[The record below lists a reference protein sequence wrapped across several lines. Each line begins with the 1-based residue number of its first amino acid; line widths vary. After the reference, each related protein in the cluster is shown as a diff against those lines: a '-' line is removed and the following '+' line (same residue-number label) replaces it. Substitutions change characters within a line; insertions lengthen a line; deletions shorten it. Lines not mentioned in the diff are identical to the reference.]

1 MKKALFFLCLV
12 FLFINS
18 KIIYSHGF
26 GVHAAH
32 LSSILALNDQY
43 KTLIENPRYQPY
55 FIYGSIFPDI
65 QYAVNYK
72 NVLQNL
78 YQKIRAVTLRDATNG
93 WIPDNAYAFD
103 GLTYE
108 INTDQIPDS
117 YPFGIDTHNDKYAL
131 AFAEYLLEQC
141 APIDPP
147 GPNPGSN
154 GSTIEHDARNM
165 KLAFAL
171 GYYAHLS
178 EDIACHDFM
187 IPRITASLNLGDLE
201 LIKST
206 QSQAFSEDPN
216 GQLEGIIEGIMDY
229 YYGNNA
235 LIADQI
241 YNEIWVGRSQLEP
254 TITQMDF
261 TKGYAHLFFNGPTP
275 TYYDAQGGWPEMNPV
290 LLFFHSVLNTWYN
303 TNPFNLPTGPDG
315 YRKPNISPLSATGLY
330 QLATVFRFVN
340 RFYPAVVGQPFNGKN
355 RLDEV
360 LADWVSNHLDLSDA
374 TNAWGVG
381 LSWFLL
387 NFPGILLAQEINV
400 SALSGLA
407 YPSIVDGLTPQLSQD
422 ARSMV
427 ALMLCNMSKADE
439 LATNYPERINIESYN
454 KLKQSSLFT
463 NPTGLLNSLWIEY
476 KALGTKIYEQ
486 VGPGG
491 KWYTDW
497 SPWHKQSMVWGVLS
511 SLNNSLPDIY
521 TSNQNVAVYDAY
533 FQVNSNRITGPQLPT
548 VFQNNPIVKANIE
561 LYNTSN
567 VSSESIT
574 LKVKRDHNSTDY
586 SLDPLKTST
595 TFTIDHDP
603 LLYNTTDRKKV
614 ELIVPSVSLADLVN
628 YRGYYMEAVKNS
640 NNKVMFSSS
649 FEQYQERLDLT
660 SNYAKLYGSYDQDK
674 WPVSLGLL
682 RSAATVNLNAAQFP
696 EGGGSGGSYKING
709 IAQNSITGCIDDY
722 INLEAIPPSGW
733 TFLNWSDGNWD
744 NPRTYKIVST
754 NTTLFALYKY
764 LGHSNSTN
772 AYSNP
777 SQRKFIQT
785 PDGVKHICYESMGK
799 VWYEL
804 STDGGTTWILGN
816 GGKPLSSA
824 DAKNPSMSF
833 YGNQI
838 GIVYQEN
845 SGYSFKIKMA
855 LFYGSNYSSS
865 VFSTAADDDIGLDYS
880 YNANPVVAWGY
891 NAKVVVVWS
900 GMDLCARPSGRVA
913 LKYAYGSASSNGISW
928 YMQCGIGGTD
938 ENSINPTIVAN
949 YTVYTNPFYFHIAWE
964 QVVNSSTSKIIYSML
979 TADAENYLQ
988 PTLFDEA
995 SYNSGYSK
1003 NYQPSILLR
1012 QVGDS
1017 YLPYITWLGYRS
1029 TPSVSSRAI
1038 MRYKQY
1044 GSWSPLSIYGGN
1056 SVQSFSI
1063 NNAGYLYGQY
1073 VLGLG
1078 WSEPVSQGSTTYFN
1092 KAVKIGSSTTINTL
1106 STTGKDLQINNS
1118 TSYSSMFV
1126 NSFQSKTLPYSFSL
1140 SQPFASLSKE
1150 NSLAM
1155 LNAREGVVGKNG
1167 AQFFFALGDIN
1178 ANGQNVDFVE
1188 IPDSI
1193 NVDNLEAINTYFVSK
1208 PITVNESS
1216 NLIYGVE
1223 YGIAD
1228 SVLCSSVLANNGNI
1242 AFKVLLIDDNTNEV
1256 LDVFDEV
1263 TYSGNNVY
1271 QYNNIGYQVN
1281 LTGIGE
1287 RTIRLGLAVNTNIDF
1302 DYSLSNRISDQS
1314 LVAKTSYQT
1323 IIYKGKT
1330 TVTDY
1335 ALEQNYPNP
1344 FNPSTKISW
1353 QSPVAGHQTL
1363 KVYDI
1368 LGNEVATLVDE
1379 FREAGRYEINFDA
1392 GILSSGVYIYK
1403 IQAGD
1408 FVSSRKMILI
1418 K

>member
-1 MKKALFFLCLV
+1 MSRQYIDCQLQDNLNIAVNPASGLTLDSV
-12 FLFINS
+12 MAYIVMDPS
-18 KIIYSHGF
+18 KNVNLQNPTADPDLNLLATWTTGTNPK
-26 GVHAAH
+26 
-32 LSSILALNDQY
+32 LALETSADGKFIFRSRIVPY
-43 KTLIENPRYQPY
+43 DAFKYQRVQGPIGNY
-55 FIYGSIFPDI
+55 TPDI
-65 QYAVNYK
+65 TIKIKAVLHRTDDPSAQP
-72 NVLQNL
+72 VLMV
-78 YQKIRAVTLRDATNG
+78 I
-93 WIPDNAYAFD
+93 
-103 GLTYE
+103 TYE
-108 INTDQIPDS
+108 P
-117 YPFGIDTHNDKYAL
+117 
-131 AFAEYLLEQC
+131 
-141 APIDPP
+141 
-147 GPNPGSN
+147 
-154 GSTIEHDARNM
+154 
-165 KLAFAL
+165 
-171 GYYAHLS
+171 
-178 EDIACHDFM
+178 
-187 IPRITASLNLGDLE
+187 E
-201 LIKST
+201 LV
-206 QSQAFSEDPN
+206 
-216 GQLEGIIEGIMDY
+216 
-229 YYGNNA
+229 
-235 LIADQI
+235 AD
-241 YNEIWVGRSQLEP
+241 G
-254 TITQMDF
+254 
-261 TKGYAHLFFNGPTP
+261 
-275 TYYDAQGGWPEMNPV
+275 
-290 LLFFHSVLNTWYN
+290 
-303 TNPFNLPTGPDG
+303 TG
-315 YRKPNISPLSATGLY
+315 
-330 QLATVFRFVN
+330 
-340 RFYPAVVGQPFNGKN
+340 
-355 RLDEV
+355 
-360 LADWVSNHLDLSDA
+360 
-374 TNAWGVG
+374 
-381 LSWFLL
+381 
-387 NFPGILLAQEINV
+387 
-400 SALSGLA
+400 
-407 YPSIVDGLTPQLSQD
+407 
-422 ARSMV
+422 
-427 ALMLCNMSKADE
+427 
-439 LATNYPERINIESYN
+439 NYPEPYYVKITRQFEFGNNEV
-454 KLKQSSLFT
+454 QPVLF
-463 NPTGLLNSLWIEY
+463 G
-476 KALGTKIYEQ
+476 
-486 VGPGG
+486 
-491 KWYTDW
+491 
-497 SPWHKQSMVWGVLS
+497 
-511 SLNNSLPDIY
+511 LNN
-521 TSNQNVAVYDAY
+521 
-533 FQVNSNRITGPQLPT
+533 
-548 VFQNNPIVKANIE
+548 NPV
-561 LYNTSN
+561 
-567 VSSESIT
+567 
-574 LKVKRDHNSTDY
+574 
-586 SLDPLKTST
+586 
-595 TFTIDHDP
+595 
-603 LLYNTTDRKKV
+603 
-614 ELIVPSVSLADLVN
+614 SVSTPLTI
-628 YRGYYMEAVKNS
+628 GEYYFV
-640 NNKVMFSSS
+640 
-649 FEQYQERLDLT
+649 
-660 SNYAKLYGSYDQDK
+660 G
-674 WPVSLGLL
+674 
-682 RSAATVNLNAAQFP
+682 
-696 EGGGSGGSYKING
+696 
-709 IAQNSITGCIDDY
+709 
-722 INLEAIPPSGW
+722 
-733 TFLNWSDGNWD
+733 WSDGVFSNY
-744 NPRTYKIVST
+744 RQFSS
-754 NTTLFALYKY
+754 NTDIKALYK
-764 LGHSNSTN
+764 LTHKSNQAN

-824 DAKNPSMSF
+824 DSKNPSMSF

-838 GIVYQEN
+838 GIVWQEK
-845 SGYSFKIKMA
+845 SGNSFKIKMA

-865 VFSTAADDDIGLDYS
+865 VFSTVAEDDIGLDYS

-891 NAKVVVVWS
+891 NGKVVVVWS

-1017 YLPYITWLGYRS
+1017 YLPYITWLGYRT

-1056 SVQSFSI
+1056 AVQSFSI
-1063 NNAGYLYGQY
+1063 NNAGFLYGQY

-1078 WSEPVSQGSTTYFN
+1078 WSEPVSQGSTTYLN
-1092 KAVKIGSSTTINTL
+1092 KAVKIGSSTNINTL

-1193 NVDNLEAINTYFVSK
+1193 KIDNLEAINTYFESK

-1223 YGIAD
+1223 YGISD

-1281 LTGIGE
+1281 LAGIGE
-1287 RTIRLGLAVNTNIDF
+1287 RTIRLGLAVNTNIDL

-1314 LVAKTSYQT
+1314 LVTKTSYQT
-1323 IIYKGKT
+1323 IIYKGKA

-1353 QSPVAGHQTL
+1353 QSPVASHQTL

-1392 GILSSGVYIYK
+1392 SILSSGVYIYK

>member
-1 MKKALFFLCLV
+1 MKKNLFLFVLIFLCVWQYLNAQTMITEETDLFPVSVTIEQDKNAGGAVTGYSSSAYSLGRKKNSDNSSFIARSYHDFDLRDFPDNTQIDEVKVYYSTGGTGYSFKVTLV
-12 FLFINS
+12 SSISTTDLGANWSAIGSGSSMNTGIAYNIGETNFVSSSIKTQMQNLLTGG
-18 KIIYSHGF
+18 KIILG
-26 GVHAAH
+26 
-32 LSSILALNDQY
+32 ALC
-43 KTLIENPRYQPY
+43 ENETA
-55 FIYGSIFPDI
+55 D
-65 QYAVNYK
+65 
-72 NVLQNL
+72 
-78 YQKIRAVTLRDATNG
+78 
-93 WIPDNAYAFD
+93 
-103 GLTYE
+103 
-108 INTDQIPDS
+108 DS
-117 YPFGIDTHNDKYAL
+117 YSS
-131 AFAEYLLEQC
+131 LLIHLHVTYKRP
-141 APIDPP
+141 ANTFP
-147 GPNPGSN
+147 
-154 GSTIEHDARNM
+154 
-165 KLAFAL
+165 
-171 GYYAHLS
+171 YYA
-178 EDIACHDFM
+178 A
-187 IPRITASLNLGDLE
+187 NYY
-201 LIKST
+201 
-206 QSQAFSEDPN
+206 N
-216 GQLEGIIEGIMDY
+216 GAIIG
-229 YYGNNA
+229 G
-235 LIADQI
+235 QI
-241 YNEIWVGRSQLEP
+241 
-254 TITQMDF
+254 
-261 TKGYAHLFFNGPTP
+261 
-275 TYYDAQGGWPEMNPV
+275 
-290 LLFFHSVLNTWYN
+290 
-303 TNPFNLPTGPDG
+303 
-315 YRKPNISPLSATGLY
+315 
-330 QLATVFRFVN
+330 
-340 RFYPAVVGQPFNGKN
+340 
-355 RLDEV
+355 
-360 LADWVSNHLDLSDA
+360 
-374 TNAWGVG
+374 GVG
-381 LSWFLL
+381 LGQPPTSYPSPKQFDAIE
-387 NFPGILLAQEINV
+387 NQNVNLLAYDNQDISTRRYLYNDSEAPNQKSKWQQDKFGAFTDLGFTQAITVVAN
-400 SALSGLA
+400 SNNGGATFRAWLRKNCKIDQTHKTEFDGDILQQNLA
-407 YPSIVDGLTPQLSQD
+407 YIVENNTGNITAPSSKIVGSNNYNFAGWSDSLTLPQT
-422 ARSMV
+422 R
-427 ALMLCNMSKADE
+427 
-439 LATNYPERINIESYN
+439 TI
-454 KLKQSSLFT
+454 T
-463 NPTGLLNSLWIEY
+463 NPTDNQ
-476 KALGTKIYEQ
+476 T
-486 VGPGG
+486 
-491 KWYTDW
+491 YT
-497 SPWHKQSMVWGVLS
+497 
-511 SLNNSLPDIY
+511 
-521 TSNQNVAVYDAY
+521 
-533 FQVNSNRITGPQLPT
+533 
-548 VFQNNPIVKANIE
+548 
-561 LYNTSN
+561 
-567 VSSESIT
+567 
-574 LKVKRDHNSTDY
+574 
-586 SLDPLKTST
+586 
-595 TFTIDHDP
+595 
-603 LLYNTTDRKKV
+603 
-614 ELIVPSVSLADLVN
+614 
-628 YRGYYMEAVKNS
+628 
-640 NNKVMFSSS
+640 
-649 FEQYQERLDLT
+649 
-660 SNYAKLYGSYDQDK
+660 
-674 WPVSLGLL
+674 
-682 RSAATVNLNAAQFP
+682 
-696 EGGGSGGSYKING
+696 
-709 IAQNSITGCIDDY
+709 
-722 INLEAIPPSGW
+722 
-733 TFLNWSDGNWD
+733 
-744 NPRTYKIVST
+744 
-754 NTTLFALYKY
+754 ALYKAT
-764 LGHSNSTN
+764 HKSNSTN

-777 SQRKFIQT
+777 NQRKFIQT
-785 PDGVKHICYESMGK
+785 PDGVKHICYESMSK

-804 STDGGTTWILGN
+804 STDNGATWFLGN

-838 GIVYQEN
+838 GIVWQEK
-845 SGYSFKIKMA
+845 SGNSFKIKMA

-891 NAKVVVVWS
+891 NGKLVVVWS

-949 YTVYTNPFYFHIAWE
+949 YTVYSNPFYFHIAWE

-1017 YLPYITWLGYRS
+1017 YIPYITWLGYRT

-1056 SVQSFSI
+1056 AVQSFSI

-1078 WSEPVSQGSTTYFN
+1078 WSEPVSQGSTTYLN

-1193 NVDNLEAINTYFVSK
+1193 NIDNLESMNTYFESK

-1216 NLIYGVE
+1216 NLTYGVE

-1228 SVLCSSVLANNGNI
+1228 SVLCSTVLANNGNI

-1281 LTGIGE
+1281 LAGMGE

-1314 LVAKTSYQT
+1314 LIAKTSFQT

-1353 QSPVAGHQTL
+1353 QSPVASHQTL

-1392 GILSSGVYIYK
+1392 SILSSGVYIYK